1 MPSSPRVLAARRVRG
16 AVVAQENTNDK
27 NRFPT
32 TALGNDTEASKGRVP
47 HKAVRFAP
55 ADFRERRTRK
65 TIQQR
70 PVVLNSFQDLPI
82 GSLVVTVILES
93 CNDKNRFPATTL
105 GNDDKKTIVFGN
117 DTDTA
122 NN

>member
-1 MPSSPRVLAARRVRG
+1 MTARRVRG
-16 AVVAQENTNDK
+16 AVVAQEDTNDK
-27 NRFPT
+27 RQIPERFAPT
-32 TALGNDTEASKGRVP
+32 NLGNDTEASKGRVP
-47 HKAVRFAP
+47 RKAERFAP